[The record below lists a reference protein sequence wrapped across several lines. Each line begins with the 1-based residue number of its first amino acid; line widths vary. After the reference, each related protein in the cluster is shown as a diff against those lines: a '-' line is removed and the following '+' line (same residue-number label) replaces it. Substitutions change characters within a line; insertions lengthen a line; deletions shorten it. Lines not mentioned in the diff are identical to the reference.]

1 MALFYK
7 LCTLVLICES
17 VTKQSDCY
25 LGLKTEQWKIVE
37 DLVPILEQLSVAT
50 TFFNYEKIVSISS
63 VFAIVYGL
71 LNYLEASS
79 SDSKK
84 WSEMET
90 YASGDG
96 GYSPVHPKKQKL
108 TALDKLLGPD
118 NLTLEPPTF
127 EMNLKN
133 T

>member
-25 LGLKTEQWKIVE
+25 LNLKTEQWKIVE

-50 TFFNYEKIVSISS
+50 TFFNYEEIVSISS

-71 LNYLEASS
+71 LNYLEAPS

-84 WSEMET
+84 
-90 YASGDG
+90 
-96 GYSPVHPKKQKL
+96 
-108 TALDKLLGPD
+108 
-118 NLTLEPPTF
+118 
-127 EMNLKN
+127 
-133 T
+133 